1 MSFEIEVEKLIG
13 IEGNYSDNPGDEGGA
28 TIYGIDEATARANG
42 YAGPMQSM
50 PRATAVAIYQAVY
63 WNAAGCNLVDTVH
76 PQLADDLFEAG
87 VNTGVETAGKMLQ
100 RALLVLRRDTFD
112 AFTVDGNVGA
122 ITCAALKAFISK
134 RGAEGMSVIRGMF
147 LSLLS
152 VHYILDA
159 EANATQDQFEYGWQ
173 LNRVIGAP

>member
-13 IEGNYSDNPGDEGGA
+13 IEGNYSDNPDDQGGA
-28 TIYGIDEATARANG
+28 TIYGVDEATARANG

-63 WNAAGCNLVDTVH
+63 WKAAGCNLVDAVH

-87 VNTGVETAGKMLQ
+87 VNVGVETAGKMLQ
-100 RALLVLRRDTFD
+100 RALLVLHYDTF
-112 AFTVDGNVGA
+112 AVFPVDGGVGPV
-122 ITCAALKAFISK
+122 TCAALKSFIAK

-152 VHYILDA
+152 VHYIEDA
-159 EANATQDQFEYGWQ
+159 ESNATQGQFEYGWQ